1 MVTNYEVEEFLRGIR
16 DEDPQVKGIVTNFL
30 KVLDDVNNPD
40 LEPARKRL
48 HELMQ
53 RDLKIGKNKRVW
65 EVFAKRLEEGQD
77 ETDKTNGPK
86 KKVIEDGG
94 LTPYFP

>member
-30 KVLDDVNNPD
+30 KVLDDANNPD

-48 HELMQ
+48 QELMQ

-65 EVFAKRLEEGQD
+65 EVFAKRLDNAPD
-77 ETDKTNGPK
+77 ETDKTSRPER
-86 KKVIEDGG
+86 KVIEDGG